1 MKHTE
6 LVRSTKPKHPQGCL
20 TGIYHPA
27 LTMAGKKI
35 GGERMTLAERMI
47 QYRARE
53 RINQK
58 ELAERCGL
66 SLQTV
71 NSVENETQ
79 APSKITMAKIELVI
93 GQERI
98 DKEGI

>member
-1 MKHTE
+1 
-6 LVRSTKPKHPQGCL
+6 
-20 TGIYHPA
+20 
-27 LTMAGKKI
+27 
-35 GGERMTLAERMI
+35 MTLAKRMI

-58 ELAERCGL
+58 KLAERCGL

-79 APSKITMAKIELVI
+79 VPSKITIAKIELVI